1 MSLGSVNIGFGMMIR
16 TALILALWIALTWSQ
31 SAVALPTH
39 NCEPVRDDVEM
50 WLSDEGASPDY
61 YWLMVA
67 ESRCRDGAVSNKGA
81 VGYWQMMPA
90 TMRHYGCFDA
100 DDLECQTRAAAKY
113 LLHLERLVGKRAVV
127 FGWNMGGH
135 NYLRRGATSQA
146 RGLDWLYRRY
156 LKKGK
161 RHE

>member
-1 MSLGSVNIGFGMMIR
+1 MSLERVSIGIGMMSRI
-16 TALILALWIALTWSQ
+16 AQILAMSIALMLCQ
-31 SAVALPTH
+31 NAAALPSH
-39 NCEPVRDDVEM
+39 DCQSVREDVER
-50 WLSDEGASPDY
+50 WLRDEGASPDY

-67 ESRCRDGAVSNKGA
+67 ESRCRDGAVSDKGA

-100 DDLECQTRAAAKY
+100 DDLECQTRAAARY

-127 FGWNMGGH
+127 MGWNMGGH

-146 RGLDWLYRRY
+146 RGLDWLFRKY
-156 LKKGK
+156 LRGREQK
-161 RHE
+161 